1 MAQFFY
7 LTWVDENNLA
17 RSQSLSPSDN
27 KLLVGR
33 SPTADVVITHPSVSR
48 IHAELKWQENVLYIK
63 DLNSTF
69 GTLVNDEA
77 LVEELHKPLFE
88 SGEVRLG
95 NISLW
100 YEVRHEEEKQEM
112 LQTCFFSNP
121 QSSSEELAPDLLAFK
136 EKVIQ
141 HLKSHTGMEGS
152 LADLDNSLTKELHSF
167 SAKLQIQ
174 LKEQRIL
181 NSISHILNRSN
192 TIAELA
198 KNALNLISKV
208 LSADRGFIVLHDK
221 QTQTFGLV
229 AKRNFNDADPAL
241 GFGHSHTE
249 FTHPESLNSNPLN
262 TNHSSLDSCNS
273 GSSNTNT
280 NAYSNTLV
288 QQCFNQAKVLVFND
302 VQSDLL
308 LSQVQSVVDSG
319 TRSIVVIP
327 LIQFDEVLGVIY
339 LDSSSK
345 SYCFEER
352 QLPFM
357 ETFAAHTAIALVNA
371 QLYKRAITDDLTHL
385 YTRKYIDERLEQEL
399 DRAKRYHRP
408 FSILMIDLDHFK
420 QVNDTHGHSAGDLV
434 LQTLSYLL
442 RQRLRDTDIAGRI
455 GGEEFIVVLGETDID
470 GATLFAERIREEI
483 EKERIEKGGQVIS
496 VTASIGVVCF
506 NENYLNQPLMMIED
520 ADKALYHA
528 KTSGRNKVVVAGAY

>member
-1 MAQFFY
+1 MLQFFY

-17 RSQSLSPSDN
+17 RSQSLPPSDN
-27 KLLVGR
+27 KLLIGR
-33 SPTADVVITHPSVSR
+33 SPTADIIITHPSVSR
-48 IHAELKWQENVLYIK
+48 IHAELKWQDNVLYIK

-69 GTLVNDEA
+69 GTLVNDESLSA
-77 LVEELHKPLFE
+77 EHGKPLFE
-88 SGEVRLG
+88 SGEIRLG
-95 NISLW
+95 NMSLW
-100 YEVRHEEEKQEM
+100 YEVRSEEEKQEM
-112 LQTCFFSNP
+112 LQTCFFSNS
-121 QSSSEELAPDLLAFK
+121 QQISEELAPDLIAFK
-136 EKVIQ
+136 AKIIQ
-141 HLKSHTGMEGS
+141 RLKSHIGAESS
-152 LADLDNSLTKELHSF
+152 LTDLDDSLTKELYSF
-167 SAKLQIQ
+167 SAKQQEQ

-208 LSADRGFIVLHDK
+208 LSADRGFIVLHDNNK
-221 QTQTFGLV
+221 HIWGLV
-229 AKRNFNDADPAL
+229 AKRNFKDTDPVL
-241 GFGHSHTE
+241 DFKQ
-249 FTHPESLNSNPLN
+249 PEPRSN
-262 TNHSSLDSCNS
+262 
-273 GSSNTNT
+273 
-280 NAYSNTLV
+280 NAYSNTLIE
-288 QQCFNQAKVLVFND
+288 QCYEETKILIFND
-302 VQSDLL
+302 VQSDFL
-308 LSQVQSVVDSG
+308 LSQVQSVAASG

-339 LDSSSK
+339 LDSTSE

-352 QLPFM
+352 QIPFM

-408 FSILMIDLDHFK
+408 FSILMIDLDRFK
-420 QVNDTHGHSAGDLV
+420 QVNDTYGHSAGDLV

-455 GGEEFIVVLGETDID
+455 GGEEFIVILGETEIE
-470 GATLFAERIREEI
+470 GAKLFAERIRDEI
-483 EKERIEKGGQVIS
+483 EKEKIEKGGQVIP
-496 VTASIGVVCF
+496 VTASIGVACF
-506 NENYLNQPLMMIED
+506 NEKYLSQPLAIIED

-528 KTSGRNKVVVAGAY
+528 KTTGRNRVVVAGSY